1 MVLFVGI
8 SFLVV
13 FLQKL
18 LPQELIG
25 RTLSGSRRGLGNVLG
40 AAFGALTP
48 FCSCST
54 IPILVG
60 LLNSGVPFGASMSF
74 LIASPILNP
83 AIIGLLL
90 MLFGLEFTL
99 VYFALAF
106 ASAVVTGALWERL
119 GLARDVKRVRI
130 VKENCCASET
140 SDFSPGLQNAVQK
153 AKEALLQATGLFL
166 QVLPYLL
173 VGALIGAFIYG
184 WVPEELIVRLAGR
197 SNALAVPIAAA
208 IGVPMYI
215 RAETMIPISSV
226 LIKKG
231 MSLGAVTALI
241 IGGAGASIPEVL
253 LLNAVFKRRLLIAFV
268 VTVFLTA
275 TVTGYVVNLIV

>member
-1 MVLFVGI
+1 M
-8 SFLVV
+8 
-13 FLQKL
+13 
-18 LPQELIG
+18 
-25 RTLSGSRRGLGNVLG
+25 
-40 AAFGALTP
+40 
-48 FCSCST
+48 
-54 IPILVG
+54 
-60 LLNSGVPFGASMSF
+60 
-74 LIASPILNP
+74 
-83 AIIGLLL
+83 
-90 MLFGLEFTL
+90 
-99 VYFALAF
+99 
-106 ASAVVTGALWERL
+106 
-119 GLARDVKRVRI
+119 
-130 VKENCCASET
+130 
-140 SDFSPGLQNAVQK
+140 
-153 AKEALLQATGLFL
+153 
-166 QVLPYLL
+166 
-173 VGALIGAFIYG
+173 IGAFIYG